1 MMNSKELRIGNI
13 IRCTHHL
20 PIGFRVPLM
29 IHASITEIR
38 EGMVGTTEGFYKFS
52 DIAPIALT
60 TEIIIKIGV
69 KSISDTEYIISK
81 NTENEPDIY
90 LLKEMNEFY
99 LSSDKGGKCSVAVES
114 LHQLQ
119 NLYYVLTGRDLNI
132 NI

>member
-1 MMNSKELRIGNI
+1 MMNSRELRIGNI

-29 IHASITEIR
+29 IHTSVTEIR

-52 DIAPIALT
+52 DIAPISLT
-60 TEIIIKIGV
+60 ADIVTKIGA
-69 KSISDTEYIISK
+69 KSISETEYVLSK
-81 NTENEPDIY
+81 SIENEPDIY

-99 LSSDKGGKCSVAVES
+99 LSTDKGGKCSIAVKN

-119 NLYYVLTGRDLNI
+119 NLCYALTGKDLNI
-132 NI
+132 SI